1 MFKQPMEG
9 MNIFQENK
17 CKELNEIRMSIQVIK
32 IELKRERELLKK
44 KQTEIMLE
52 MKTQ

>member
-1 MFKQPMEG
+1 MFKQPIG
-9 MNIFQENK
+9 RMNIFQESK
-17 CKELNEIRMSIQVIK
+17 CKELNEIRMSIKIIK

-44 KQTEIMLE
+44 NQTEIMLE